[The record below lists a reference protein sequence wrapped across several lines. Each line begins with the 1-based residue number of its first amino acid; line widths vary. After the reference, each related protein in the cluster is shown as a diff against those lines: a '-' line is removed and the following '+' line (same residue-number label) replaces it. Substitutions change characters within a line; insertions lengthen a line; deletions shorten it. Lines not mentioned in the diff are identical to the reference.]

1 MFSLNRDG
9 SFHFILFFCSFST
22 YFHCQTPVPC
32 HEGSYCARCQWSR
45 VHPEQTE
52 GWGCTQTCWIWG
64 ISTKHD
70 FCLSLAV
77 CMQACEQ
84 EATETGWYVLFSA
97 FLKKISS
104 ADKWSSLV
112 LWVLQVYIVQ
122 VYLVHFPESRFN
134 KLTLNSGLDKFKF
147 SVPEIRSVNSALRAC
162 LSNGAKSHH

>member
-22 YFHCQTPVPC
+22 YSHCQTPVPC
-32 HEGSYCARCQWSR
+32 HEGSYCARCEWSG

-64 ISTKHD
+64 ISTKYN

-77 CMQACEQ
+77 CMRARSHRNWTICI
-84 EATETGWYVLFSA
+84 VFNV
-97 FLKKISS
+97 FKKISS
-104 ADKWSSLV
+104 ADKWSPFV
-112 LWVLQVYIVQ
+112 LWGLQVNIVQ

-134 KLTLNSGLDKFKF
+134 KLALNSGLDKFKF
-147 SVPEIRSVNSALRAC
+147 SAPEIRSVNSALRAC
-162 LSNGAKSHH
+162 ISNGAKSHH